1 MRDAHITVRFEQS
14 VKEKVAAMARDERR
28 TVSSQA
34 AYLLE
39 KGLLVLEQQQTQ
51 SERAGEANH
60 AG

>member
-1 MRDAHITVRFEQS
+1 MQDTHITVRFEPS

-51 SERAGEANH
+51 TEKERAR
-60 AG
+60 

>member
-1 MRDAHITVRFEQS
+1 MQDAHITVRFEPS

-28 TVSSQA
+28 TVSSQT

-51 SERAGEANH
+51 TETRRDVSNG
-60 AG
+60 